1 MIDGNVS
8 ENAERSRAGV
18 HGIYS
23 AGEHTLGEFAAKL
36 RATANQVLEARD
48 DVPQH
53 LRMKIAGEL
62 QTAATLIEN
71 MRPAAAWLRE
81 QPEFQH
87 NPIDPREYTAAVV
100 CELLE
105 RYARHIADREREP
118 C

>member
-71 MRPAAAWLRE
+71 MRPAAAWMKR
-81 QPEFQH
+81 QPEYDGDGVS
-87 NPIDPREYTAAVV
+87 NGYTLAQVV
-100 CELLE
+100 DLLE
-105 RYARHIADREREP
+105 RFAEQCDQEKRT